1 MLHIDPTDKTPLV
14 VFDPARGRLEI
25 AGCSIHE
32 NSDRFFRPLIEA
44 LSASWHAPPAAIEV
58 HVALDYFNSS
68 SSKYLLDVL
77 RMLEDMHVAGH
88 SKVSMA
94 WSHAEGD
101 LDMEEAGRDYKAL
114 LEFPVKVFSRP

>member
-1 MLHIDPTDKTPLV
+1 MLRIDPTDKTPLV
-14 VFDPARGRLEI
+14 ALDPASGRLEI

-32 NSDRFFRPLIEA
+32 NSDRFFRPLLDA
-44 LSASWHAPPAAIEV
+44 LSAMAQAPPASIEV

-77 RMLEDMHVAGH
+77 RMLEDIHVAGR

-94 WSHAEGD
+94 WSHAEED

-114 LEFPVKVFSRP
+114 LDFPVKVFARP

>member
-1 MLHIDPTDKTPLV
+1 MLRIAPTDKTPLV
-14 VFDPARGRLEI
+14 AFDPDKGTLEI

-32 NSDRFFRPLIEA
+32 NSDRFFRPLLDA
-44 LSASWHAPPAAIEV
+44 LSEAAQVPPKAIEV

-77 RMLEDMHVAGH
+77 RMLEDMHAAGRT
-88 SKVSMA
+88 KVSMA

-114 LEFPVKVFSRP
+114 LEFPVKVFARP